1 MRGGGGIETAEGGK
15 AKGGNWGRETLS
27 YFEWEGDEWRWR
39 KAVVG
44 KQAKAKGEDNA
55 TDKQVLHRD
64 KHRVRMRKQKERE
77 GRNSEWK
84 DADGTSS
91 RRGESPKKYCSC

>member
-1 MRGGGGIETAEGGK
+1 MRGGGGIETAERGK
-15 AKGGNWGRETLS
+15 AKGGNWGRGTLS

-44 KQAKAKGEDNA
+44 KQAEAKGEDNT

-64 KHRVRMRKQKERE
+64 KHRVRMRKQKERD
-77 GRNSEWK
+77 GGNSEYK
-84 DADGTSS
+84 DAVATS
-91 RRGESPKKYCSC
+91 RRRVESP